1 MGPGIVYPEKPAVIP
16 LSQDDIEIEKL
27 SPGEIIHI
35 FCKGD
40 ATDLVESIVKGLYLL
55 HYAENFGAEVDETM
69 KESELPPW
77 LIMAF
82 TEVKRLN
89 KKALQ
94 DSERNSFD
102 FLAQFELK

>member
-1 MGPGIVYPEKPAVIP
+1 MAPEHITKHPAIP
-16 LSQDDIEIEKL
+16 LSADDLEIEKL

-35 FCKGD
+35 FSKGD
-40 ATDLVESIVKGLYLL
+40 AVDLVETIVKGLYLL
-55 HYAENFGAEVDETM
+55 NYTQNFAAEVDELM

-94 DSERNSFD
+94 DSERSAFD
-102 FLAQFELK
+102 FLEFFELK